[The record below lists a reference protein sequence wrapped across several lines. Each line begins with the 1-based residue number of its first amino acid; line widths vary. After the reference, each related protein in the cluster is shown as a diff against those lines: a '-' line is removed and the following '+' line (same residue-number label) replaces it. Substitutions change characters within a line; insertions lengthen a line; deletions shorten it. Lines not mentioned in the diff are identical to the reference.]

1 MAVTKKRMSYPS
13 TVGQDIDGSY
23 AVWKDDAKKPF
34 GVIQLTH
41 GWAEYGERY
50 EELATFLAENGYVV
64 AAQDHLGHGRT
75 AGLTRIGLY
84 PKGAA
89 KYMVE
94 DMHELYEIMH
104 KQYKKLPYM
113 LYGHSLG
120 SMMVRCYL
128 QKWGDELDSA
138 VICGTGH
145 FPFMGCFFVINPIL
159 RTAASLLSPSFEKEG
174 KKLDKKN
181 AEKTDEFGTREPT
194 ASEGLINSWL
204 SYDKQNIKNYIN
216 DPYIGVSPSA
226 TIFYMAPILAIAGKA
241 GWARRIPKDL
251 PMFVISGDRDIV
263 GVFNGYGPKLATKK
277 LKAKKRNVTLKIYE
291 HAKHEIHNEGA
302 IKDEVFAD
310 LLDFFNRSNPKCK

>member
-13 TVGQDIDGSY
+13 TVGQDIDVSY
-23 AVWKDDAKKPF
+23 AVWKDDAKKPI

-120 SMMVRCYL
+120 SMMVRDYL
-128 QKWGDELDSA
+128 QKYAKDLTAA
-138 VICGTGH
+138 VICGTIYSPWCG
-145 FPFMGCFFVINPIL
+145 FLLNP
-159 RTAASLLSPSFEKEG
+159 LSNLVAGLFSRSYKKSG

-181 AEKTDEFGTREPT
+181 AKRTEEFGNKKPT
-194 ASEGLINSWL
+194 PVDNVINSWL
-204 SYDKQNIKNYIN
+204 SYDKENQYNYKN
-216 DPYIGVSPSA
+216 DPYIGLLPTA
-226 TIFYMAPILAIAGKA
+226 TLLYMLPAFLNAGKL
-241 GWARRIPKDL
+241 GWIRKIPKEL
-251 PMFVISGDRDIV
+251 PLFVISGAQDMA
-263 GVFNGYGPKLATKK
+263 GFWGFAPKNLQKK
-277 LKAKKRNVTLKIYE
+277 FEKKKRNSTLKVYE

-310 LLDFFNRSNPKCK
+310 LLNFFNSNNPKCK